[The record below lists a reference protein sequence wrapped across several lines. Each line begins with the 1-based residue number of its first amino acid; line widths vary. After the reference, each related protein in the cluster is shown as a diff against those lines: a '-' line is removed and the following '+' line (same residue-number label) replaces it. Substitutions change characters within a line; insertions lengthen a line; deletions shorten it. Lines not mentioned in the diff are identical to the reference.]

1 MGKKT
6 KLKKLKR
13 KKFKPK
19 KKSKFNSINENKE
32 LSNQE
37 KEIESKVL
45 KKKKNKAFLH
55 KRKEFKRKL
64 KKIEKKNKNL
74 FKVEH
79 EILDEFYDFENL
91 PHDKFTPYIIPNTP
105 EENKNYLP
113 SLITDSDIILE
124 LLDARDIIHSRN
136 KQVEELINKEKNK
149 LLIYILTKTDLISSE
164 YLLKIKNYLQNGNK
178 EQIIINI
185 SSLVRETI
193 PALINE
199 LKIYVEKLKIQ
210 IKEEKIIKIGII
222 GAPNV
227 GKNSLIQSLELIVNS
242 NCEDK
247 YIFFEEDK
255 TFCINSVP
263 ATLFDEK
270 EENNILISKMN
281 KNLKEIKEPKKL
293 IQKLLDIINKE
304 NLKDIYELN
313 KAPENLDEFILLINQ
328 KYQFEDENKSI
339 LKILGDIITGK
350 IRYEID
356 IDLK

>member
-149 LLIYILTKTDLISSE
+149 LLFTE
-164 YLLKIKNYLQNGNK
+164 
-178 EQIIINI
+178 
-185 SSLVRETI
+185 
-193 PALINE
+193 
-199 LKIYVEKLKIQ
+199 
-210 IKEEKIIKIGII
+210 
-222 GAPNV
+222 
-227 GKNSLIQSLELIVNS
+227 
-242 NCEDK
+242 
-247 YIFFEEDK
+247 
-255 TFCINSVP
+255 
-263 ATLFDEK
+263 
-270 EENNILISKMN
+270 
-281 KNLKEIKEPKKL
+281 
-293 IQKLLDIINKE
+293 
-304 NLKDIYELN
+304 
-313 KAPENLDEFILLINQ
+313 
-328 KYQFEDENKSI
+328 
-339 LKILGDIITGK
+339 
-350 IRYEID
+350 
-356 IDLK
+356 